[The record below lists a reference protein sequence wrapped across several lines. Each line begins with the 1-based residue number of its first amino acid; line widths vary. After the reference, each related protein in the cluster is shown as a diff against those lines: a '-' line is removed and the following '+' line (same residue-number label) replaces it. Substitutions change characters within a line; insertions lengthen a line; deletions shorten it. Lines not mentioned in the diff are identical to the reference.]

1 MQDWRTVYSIGKVE
15 LETPRRLIMSPSVS
29 RDNILGKIRAH
40 RLTLEAMGVKS
51 LGLFGSVARNEATA
65 ESDIDVLVEFSQPVG
80 FFQVFDIQYFL
91 EDLLQCPIDLGTVDS
106 LKEHLRTP
114 VLEDI
119 IHVF

>member
-1 MQDWRTVYSIGKVE
+1 
-15 LETPRRLIMSPSVS
+15 
-29 RDNILGKIRAH
+29 
-40 RLTLEAMGVKS
+40 MGVKS

-65 ESDIDVLVEFSQPVG
+65 KSDIDVLVEFSQPVG

-106 LKEHLRTP
+106 LKDHLRTP

>member
-1 MQDWRTVYSIGKVE
+1 
-15 LETPRRLIMSPSVS
+15 MSPGVS
-29 RDNILGKIRAH
+29 RGDILGKIRAH

-65 ESDIDVLVEFSQPVG
+65 KSDIDVLVEFSQPVG

-106 LKEHLRTP
+106 LKDHLRTP

>member
-1 MQDWRTVYSIGKVE
+1 M
-15 LETPRRLIMSPSVS
+15 
-29 RDNILGKIRAH
+29 
-40 RLTLEAMGVKS
+40 TLEAMGVKS

-65 ESDIDVLVEFSQPVG
+65 ESDVDILVEFAKPVG
-80 FFQVFDIQYFL
+80 FFQIFDIQYFL

-114 VLEDI
+114 VLEDM